1 MFHSFFKKTRK
12 IYQGY
17 FFSSLTLLA
26 LILPLF
32 VLCTRTELLKLYIFL
47 GNERRNYGSTSN
59 CPQTNFLPS
68 IPAPE
73 AKHCDYSRDCS
84 KIDCVVRQDPDKLR
98 VILKLNTCKVPWN
111 ATVTLKQPESNLNW
125 SATLKDGEKAKL
137 DVTPSM
143 LTGGIPV
150 SNASFFVHVGLRKH
164 GEQLLD
170 YTVKTSK

>member
-1 MFHSFFKKTRK
+1 M
-12 IYQGY
+12 
-17 FFSSLTLLA
+17 TLLA

-68 IPAPE
+68 IPAPK
-73 AKHCDYSRDCS
+73 AKHCNYSRDCS
-84 KIDCVVRQDPDKLR
+84 KIDCVVRQDPHKLR
-98 VILKLNTCKVPWN
+98 VVLKLNTCKVPWN
-111 ATVTLKQPESNLNW
+111 ATVTLKQPESNLTW

-137 DVTPSM
+137 DEIPSM

-150 SNASFFVHVGLRKH
+150 SNDSFFVRVGLRKH

>member
-1 MFHSFFKKTRK
+1 MK
-12 IYQGY
+12 IIY
-17 FFSSLTLLA
+17 FS
-26 LILPLF
+26 
-32 VLCTRTELLKLYIFL
+32 
-47 GNERRNYGSTSN
+47 GHERGNYGTTAY
-59 CPQTNFLPS
+59 CPQPNFLPS

-84 KIDCVVRQDPDKLR
+84 KINCVVRQDPHKLR
-98 VILKLNTCKVPWN
+98 VILKLNTCKGPWN

-143 LTGGIPV
+143 LTGGMPV
-150 SNASFFVHVGLRKH
+150 SNASFFVHVDLKKH

-170 YTVKTSK
+170 YKVKS